1 MEDIFVRTRKLSM
14 NQMLEVADWIKVHV
28 TGRVSIRNTDPT
40 LYIQQ
45 YCAEKDSG
53 KKIHQLKVRFFN
65 ETDARRFLMV
75 WG

>member
-14 NQMLEVADWIKVHV
+14 RQLLEVASWLKEHA
-28 TGRVSIRNTDPT
+28 TGRVSIRQTDPT
-40 LYIQQ
+40 LFIQQ
-45 YCAEKDSG
+45 YCAEMDSG
-53 KKIHQLKVRFFN
+53 KKIHRLKVRFFN